1 MLTHLPQ
8 NAEDTFLDFAAWTS
22 INELARPWLEDVAA
36 QPSKVEGQEAALDAI
51 VKAIDPGIATPYV
64 QRLFVGRKIDAAGSG
79 PWIELIGKAGTADEA
94 SLLYQ
99 SLINDASLQPATRQ
113 RVARALA
120 EAGTRNVRPNGD
132 LSGLGA
138 LLTYQ
143 TEPKLLIEC
152 VRLAGQ
158 WKLVQ
163 FVPKLGD
170 FAGREKEAA
179 LRQAAIAALR
189 AIGQQP
195 SLAAL
200 RSLTAEARPSV
211 VRRDALPALAIL
223 APGEAYK
230 AIPSVFAQIKTK
242 QEAAAVWT
250 NLFQIGGF
258 SQRLAKEFPKGLSAE
273 HLAAALQSAR
283 SLGRGGVALV
293 KTIEPLTGATTG
305 PRNYE
310 AEIAAI
316 INTIKLGADPAD
328 GEIHYRKAGCTLCHA
343 IGGAGGHLG
352 PDLSSIGASAP
363 LDYIIESVL
372 NPAAKVKE
380 GYHAFSFKMKDG
392 SLMTGIP
399 ARENATE
406 LFIRPGPG
414 VEIPILK
421 ANIVSRDNIGS
432 IMPAG
437 LSDGILGVSKR
448 NFYAFL
454 GEIGKPGPFDA
465 SKGNVARLWI
475 FDDQPP
481 GALAKSAAPTPVYTL
496 VNGQLTKEFNPGRL
510 YATARLTA
518 AAATKKPLVLT
529 GVKAAWLDGKSIDL
543 KDGASAAPIAA
554 GNHSLTVEVDGNAP
568 YFKAQCDDA
577 SFLGD

>member
-1 MLTHLPQ
+1 M
-8 NAEDTFLDFAAWTS
+8 
-22 INELARPWLEDVAA
+22 
-36 QPSKVEGQEAALDAI
+36 
-51 VKAIDPGIATPYV
+51 
-64 QRLFVGRKIDAAGSG
+64 
-79 PWIELIGKAGTADEA
+79 
-94 SLLYQ
+94 
-99 SLINDASLQPATRQ
+99 
-113 RVARALA
+113 
-120 EAGTRNVRPNGD
+120 
-132 LSGLGA
+132 
-138 LLTYQ
+138 
-143 TEPKLLIEC
+143 
-152 VRLAGQ
+152 
-158 WKLVQ
+158 LVQ
-163 FVPKLGD
+163 FVPKIGD
-170 FAGREKEAA
+170 FAGREKEVA
-179 LRQAAIAALR
+179 LRQVAIGALR

-195 SLAAL
+195 SLNAL
-200 RSLTAEARPSV
+200 RSLTAEARPSA
-211 VRRDALPALAIL
+211 VRRDALPALAVH
-223 APGEAYK
+223 APGEAFK

-250 NLFQIGGF
+250 NLFQVGGF

-293 KTIEPLTGATTG
+293 KTIEPLTGLTAG
-305 PRNYE
+305 PRDYS
-310 AEIAAI
+310 AEIAGMI
-316 INTIKLGADPAD
+316 DTIKKGADPAD
-328 GEIHYRKAGCTLCHA
+328 GEIQYRKNGCAICHA
-343 IGGAGGHLG
+343 IGGAGGKLG

-380 GYHAFSFKMKDG
+380 GYHGFSFKMKDG
-392 SLMTGIP
+392 SQMVGIP

-414 VEIPILK
+414 VELAILK

-437 LSDGILGVSKR
+437 LADGITGVSRR

-465 SKGNVARLWI
+465 SKGNVARLWV

-481 GALAKSAAPTPVYTL
+481 GALAKSAAATPVYTL

-510 YATARLTA
+510 YATARFTA
-518 AAATKKPLVLT
+518 AAAPTKPLRHT
-529 GVKAAWLDGKSIDL
+529 GVKAAWLDGKALDL
-543 KDGASAAPIAA
+543 KAGVFAASIPA

>member
-1 MLTHLPQ
+1 M
-8 NAEDTFLDFAAWTS
+8 
-22 INELARPWLEDVAA
+22 
-36 QPSKVEGQEAALDAI
+36 
-51 VKAIDPGIATPYV
+51 
-64 QRLFVGRKIDAAGSG
+64 
-79 PWIELIGKAGTADEA
+79 
-94 SLLYQ
+94 
-99 SLINDASLQPATRQ
+99 
-113 RVARALA
+113 
-120 EAGTRNVRPNGD
+120 
-132 LSGLGA
+132 

-143 TEPKLLIEC
+143 TEPQLLIEC

-163 FVPKLGD
+163 FVPKIGD
-170 FAGREKEAA
+170 FAGREKETA
-179 LRQAAIAALR
+179 LRQTAIAALR
-189 AIGQQP
+189 TIGQQP

-200 RSLTAEARPSV
+200 RSLTAEARPSA
-211 VRRDALPALAIL
+211 VRRDALPALAVH
-223 APGEAYK
+223 APGEAFK
-230 AIPSVFAQIKTK
+230 AIPSVFAQLKTK
-242 QEAAAVWT
+242 QEATAVWT

-258 SQRLAKEFPKGLSAE
+258 SQRLAKDFPKGLSAE
-273 HLAAALQSAR
+273 HYAAALQAAR

-293 KTIEPLTGATTG
+293 KAIEPLTGAKTG
-305 PRNYE
+305 PRDYS
-310 AEIAAI
+310 AEIAGM
-316 INTIKLGADPAD
+316 INMISRGADPAD
-328 GEIHYRKAGCTLCHA
+328 GEIQYRKNGCAICHA
-343 IGGAGGHLG
+343 IGGAGGKLG

-372 NPAAKVKE
+372 NPASKVKE
-380 GYHAFSFKMKDG
+380 GYHGFSFKMKDG
-392 SLMTGIP
+392 SQMVGIP

-414 VEIPILK
+414 VELAILK

-437 LSDGILGVSKR
+437 LSDGITGVSRR
-448 NFYAFL
+448 NFFAFL

-465 SKGNVARLWI
+465 SKGNVARLWV

-510 YATARLTA
+510 YATARFTA

-543 KDGASAAPIAA
+543 KEGAHAASIAA
-554 GNHSLTVEVDGNAP
+554 GNHALTVEVDGNAP